1 MYKQIKLN
9 LNLFQKYNI
18 LYHYIKYNM
27 IVFSANYLRINI
39 LTVSLEFHSAFFFFK
54 MLKVKCSYCI
64 DFQ

>member
-1 MYKQIKLN
+1 
-9 LNLFQKYNI
+9 
-18 LYHYIKYNM
+18 M